1 MSVWGQQT
9 WLNCAAEEVET
20 VLGQEAGD
28 QIVDAVNLD

>member
-9 WLNCAAEEVET
+9 RLNCGAQEAET

-28 QIVDAVNLD
+28 QTVDSLSLD

>member
-9 WLNCAAEEVET
+9 WLNCGAEEVET

-28 QIVDAVNLD
+28 QIVDALNLD